1 MQVQHGTSSASDAGP
16 ELSASAI
23 DRYDVA
29 LEPSQAWCLKGLLG
43 EPDEI
48 VIPGLLLDDL
58 GNCSAVEARMSV
70 PTFYQMLAMVALAE
84 NRMLAAR
91 AAPEPERT
99 RPEANVWLLEG
110 TLEGGRLA
118 IKTIA
123 TLDRVVVD
131 AYGAHRLD
139 SLHPRE
145 ILPGPR
151 AWR

>member
-1 MQVQHGTSSASDAGP
+1 MEPQHGMPASEAGSGTP
-16 ELSASAI
+16 AACI

-29 LEPSQAWCLKGLLG
+29 LEPAQAWCLKGVLG

-58 GNCSAVEARMSV
+58 GNCSSVEARMPV
-70 PTFYQMLAMVALAE
+70 PTFYQMLAMVARAE
-84 NRMLAAR
+84 ERMQAAR

-110 TLEGGRLA
+110 IMESGRLRIDA
-118 IKTIA
+118 IA
-123 TLDRVVVD
+123 ALDRVVVD
-131 AYGAHRLD
+131 AYGAHRMD
-139 SLHPRE
+139 SLRSSE
-145 ILPGPR
+145 ILPGQR